1 MGKFT
6 AASAATAARKG
17 HRQARPE
24 EVRRR
29 KADAREL
36 RRLIDAGAT
45 QADAWRQL
53 SGRPE
58 MSTPAARRAAGRL
71 LRWAALREATGA
83 SADEVAEALRPA
95 LAATLADG
103 SPDNRTRRQAATTF
117 IQIEKLRRRAPAEQG
132 GAVGDGETPADLGG
146 LALLARLQARAP
158 GYLLHLQMTEA
169 VGWCADNP
177 GAAVP
182 EHHASAIAAWRVVH
196 PGEALPVVEMSE
208 QRRQDVEQR
217 RQEVEADQRQAEL
230 QQLDAGELRTRHHRL
245 TTEAERLRHTPH
257 AARTPDDE
265 GRGDELRRLV
275 AEIAAVM
282 DARRILPADFGPAR
296 NPRGWR
302 GADGRMMEVIDG

>member
-6 AASAATAARKG
+6 AASAATAARTA

-95 LAATLADG
+95 LTATLADG
-103 SPDNRTRRQAATTF
+103 SPDHRTRRQAATAF
-117 IQIEKLRRRAPAEQG
+117 IQIEKLRQAPSSGRARQ
-132 GAVGDGETPADLGG
+132 
-146 LALLARLQARAP
+146 R
-158 GYLLHLQMTEA
+158 
-169 VGWCADNP
+169 
-177 GAAVP
+177 
-182 EHHASAIAAWRVVH
+182 
-196 PGEALPVVEMSE
+196 
-208 QRRQDVEQR
+208 QRRR
-217 RQEVEADQRQAEL
+217 
-230 QQLDAGELRTRHHRL
+230 
-245 TTEAERLRHTPH
+245 
-257 AARTPDDE
+257 
-265 GRGDELRRLV
+265 
-275 AEIAAVM
+275 
-282 DARRILPADFGPAR
+282 
-296 NPRGWR
+296 
-302 GADGRMMEVIDG
+302 